1 MEEDVSVVH
10 CVVGLGNDS
19 LGPVN
24 QRGGAAGPVFIL
36 KTAKLHLNVS
46 VLLFLSDLQVSQ
58 EAPAQITALFYHA
71 IRLKFCNPEH
81 SFGAFLLN

>member
-24 QRGGAAGPVFIL
+24 QGGGAAGPVFIL
-36 KTAKLHLNVS
+36 KTAELYLNVS
-46 VLLFLSDLQVSQ
+46 VLLFLSDL
-58 EAPAQITALFYHA
+58 
-71 IRLKFCNPEH
+71 
-81 SFGAFLLN
+81 